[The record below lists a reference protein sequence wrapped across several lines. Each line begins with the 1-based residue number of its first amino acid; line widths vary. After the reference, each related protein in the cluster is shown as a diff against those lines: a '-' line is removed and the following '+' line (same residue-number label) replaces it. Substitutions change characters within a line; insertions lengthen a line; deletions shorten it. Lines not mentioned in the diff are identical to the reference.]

1 MVDSWR
7 SKLSK
12 RGGFLLLLRIA
23 KELLDVGVAGV
34 VGVVVVGV
42 VSMGM
47 RLLFFCATMAKLVV
61 SVLDGLGLEAVR
73 DKHGGGCAAW
83 D

>member
-1 MVDSWR
+1 M
-7 SKLSK
+7 LP
-12 RGGFLLLLRIA
+12 LRIA
-23 KELLDVGVAGV
+23 KALLDVGVAV
-34 VGVVVVGV
+34 VVVVVVGV